1 MRYSEDD
8 KVISLDSDPKK
19 NYISIDNSD
28 RFLAELYLEAGSG
41 KGKNSSV
48 FRVIDPNKEEPDCVI
63 KFCNYHDH
71 LMGSVYEKKRM
82 RFEREIRA
90 MKMAIDTNKED
101 FLLNLIAH
109 GTERIQ
115 GFSFK
120 YYVMESADNDL
131 GRYLEDNRLT
141 LQQKI
146 LLCAD
151 ILNALKA
158 LHELGIYHRDL
169 KPDNIFFVGD
179 QWKIGD
185 LGFIAFRDD
194 DFDLDGRK
202 ERIGP
207 TGLMSPEATNKA
219 FANTENSEF
228 EIDCIINEKS
238 DIFQIGKLF
247 WYILQGDLPTGQVII
262 DDFKVGDA
270 EIFSNVIFPM
280 LQNAKG
286 RRPSIDDLKT
296 QLTPIRERLLA

>member
-1 MRYSEDD
+1 MRYSDDD
-8 KVISLDSDPKK
+8 KVVILDSDPRG
-19 NYISIDNSD
+19 NYISIDNTD
-28 RFLAELYLEAGSG
+28 RYLAELYSGAGSG

-48 FRVIDPNKEEPDCVI
+48 FRVIDPNKDEPECVI
-63 KFCNYHDH
+63 KFCNFHDH
-71 LMGSVYEKKRM
+71 MTGSFYDKKRM

-90 MKMAIDTNKED
+90 MKMARDTKKAD
-101 FLLNLIAH
+101 FLLNLIVH
-109 GTERIQ
+109 GVERIQ
-115 GFSFK
+115 GFWFQ

-131 GRYLEDNRLT
+131 GRYLDDNRLT

-146 LLCAD
+146 LLCVD

-202 ERIGP
+202 ERVGP
-207 TGLMSPEATNKA
+207 TGWMSPEATNKA

-228 EIDCIINEKS
+228 EVDCIINDKS
-238 DIFQIGKLF
+238 DIFQLGKLF
-247 WYILQGDLPTGQVII
+247 WHILQGDLPTGQVIMN
-262 DDFKVGDA
+262 DFKVGDA
-270 EIFSNVIFPM
+270 EIFNNIIFPM

-286 RRPSIDDLKT
+286 RRPSIDHLEV
-296 QLTPIRERLLA
+296 QLVPIRERLLV

>member
-1 MRYSEDD
+1 
-8 KVISLDSDPKK
+8 
-19 NYISIDNSD
+19 
-28 RFLAELYLEAGSG
+28 
-41 KGKNSSV
+41 
-48 FRVIDPNKEEPDCVI
+48 
-63 KFCNYHDH
+63 
-71 LMGSVYEKKRM
+71 
-82 RFEREIRA
+82 
-90 MKMAIDTNKED
+90 
-101 FLLNLIAH
+101 
-109 GTERIQ
+109 
-115 GFSFK
+115 
-120 YYVMESADNDL
+120 MESAENDL
-131 GRYLEDNRLT
+131 GKYLEDNRLT

-219 FANTENSEF
+219 FANTENKEF

-270 EIFSNVIFPM
+270 EIFYNVIFPM

-286 RRPSIDDLKT
+286 RRPNIDELKM